1 MSKTKGVAIEP
12 KENELVVLDPEQYE
26 VAIQERIST
35 EVKKYNIADGEIDKL
50 KDQYSAITVPALKD
64 KEGIKVMKDALSH
77 ITGLINRIEDKRKE
91 LKDYYLRTGKGID
104 DEAKRLKDMLETIRE
119 PLKITKSEFDRLEK
133 EEKERKIREEEE
145 KLEQRVASV
154 KEAGMTFDGSF
165 YVVGPSISMDIV
177 TLKGMKD
184 ADFEFFIAKIKIEV
198 DRLAKIKEEEDRIA
212 AEKAEEQRKERE
224 KFEQQQKELEE
235 QQRKMKEQQE
245 AFQKQQDEFAAQ
257 QRKAAQEETERKNQ
271 ILKEMVSARSAQ
283 LEGLGFVFRTATKE
297 FEFKNKGGSYKVAES
312 TLGTSGPE
320 YWLQFIEGL
329 KPELNAFNIR
339 HDEIEAAEREEQ
351 RKQALAEQQRKEEAQ
366 RKAEEE
372 KAEAMRIQEEER
384 QAALP
389 DFEKA
394 IAYCELIMGIE
405 LPKVTDDRIIITFES
420 IHEFIEKTLG
430 LLKEELEE
438 TKTPAGE

>member
-50 KDQYSAITVPALKD
+50 KDQYAGITVPALKD

-104 DEAKRLKDMLETIRE
+104 DEAKRLKDMLEAIRE

-154 KEAGMTFDGSF
+154 KEAGMTFDGCF
-165 YVVGPSISMDIV
+165 YVLGPSISMDIV

-198 DRLAKIKEEEDRIA
+198 ERLAKIKEEEDRIA
-212 AEKAEEQRKERE
+212 AEEQRKQQEILV
-224 KFEQQQKELEE
+224 QQQNELAE

-257 QRKAAQEETERKNQ
+257 QRRAAQEETERKNQ

-351 RKQALAEQQRKEEAQ
+351 RKKALAEQQRKEEAQ

-372 KAEAMRIQEEER
+372 KAEALRQQEEER
-384 QAALP
+384 LAALP
-389 DFEKA
+389 DLEKM
-394 IAYCELIMGIE
+394 IAYFQMIQGIE
-405 LPKVTDDRIIITFES
+405 KPSVSSEKMIDVFEAFSQVVKDTTD
-420 IHEFIEKTLG
+420 
-430 LLKEELEE
+430 LLIEELEE